1 MFRCMPKHNN
11 TGQNDNTTHF
21 GFKNVNF
28 SKKSTL
34 VRNIFNNVASNYDLM
49 NDIMSFGIHRLWKT
63 NLIERLNPH
72 TNMQLLEIGGGT
84 GDIAFKFINR
94 GGKNVVVVDINEKM
108 LAIGRDRA
116 LNQGIIKQIKWI
128 NSDAENLP
136 FRDSSFD
143 TYITAFCL
151 RNVTRLDCALK
162 EAYRLLR
169 PGGRFLCLEFSHV
182 ILPNLSRLYDIYS
195 FNILPLMGQIV
206 AKDRASYQYLAESI
220 RRFPQQDDFL
230 NLIKESGFEKVS
242 YQNLSNGIVA
252 IHSAWKI

>member
-1 MFRCMPKHNN
+1 
-11 TGQNDNTTHF
+11 
-21 GFKNVNF
+21 
-28 SKKSTL
+28 
-34 VRNIFNNVASNYDLM
+34 
-49 NDIMSFGIHRLWKT
+49 
-63 NLIERLNPH
+63 
-72 TNMQLLEIGGGT
+72 MQLLEIGGGT